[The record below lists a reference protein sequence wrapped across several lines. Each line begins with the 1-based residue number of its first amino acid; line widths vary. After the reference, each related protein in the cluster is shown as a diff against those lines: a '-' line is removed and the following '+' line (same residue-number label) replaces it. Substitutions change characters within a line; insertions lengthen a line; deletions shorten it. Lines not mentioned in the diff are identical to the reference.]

1 MSTIFGVE
9 INDLCRILSKNI
21 FIIKKFS
28 LNYVKI
34 LRQYRTKLFDVLYAV
49 LL

>member
-21 FIIKKFS
+21 FIIK
-28 LNYVKI
+28 N
-34 LRQYRTKLFDVLYAV
+34 LFELCKNIKAIPYKVV
-49 LL
+49 